1 MQILFFFFYIICY
14 FFYSPEDFGK
24 KLPKPQKKIVTRRNF
39 QELPIDITFYTL
51 KLHRSPGVE
60 SHVFTNI
67 LFLINSTI
75 FRGFEPGL
83 GHINVQELGNNPR
96 YWHET

>member
-1 MQILFFFFYIICY
+1 MQILFSYIICY

-24 KLPKPQKKIVTRRNF
+24 KLPKPQKKIVTGRNF
-39 QELPIDITFYTL
+39 QELPPIDITFYTL